1 MTLEEKDRQNLI
13 GYRLQQAKET
23 MDDVQLL
30 INNKRFRS
38 AVNRIYYGMFY
49 ALLALGSANRFETS
63 KHAQLI
69 GWFNRNFIYEG
80 KIDARFGR
88 IINKA
93 FNRRTKGD
101 YDTFVE
107 FEEEIVIEMYAEMN
121 DFIDEIESY
130 IRKN

>member
-49 ALLALGSANRFETS
+49 ALMALGSANRFETS

>member
-1 MTLEEKDRQNLI
+1 
-13 GYRLQQAKET
+13 
-23 MDDVQLL
+23 
-30 INNKRFRS
+30 
-38 AVNRIYYGMFY
+38 
-49 ALLALGSANRFETS
+49 LLALGSANRFETS

>member
-38 AVNRIYYGMFY
+38 AINRIYYGMFY

-80 KIDARFGR
+80 KIDARYGR

-121 DFIDEIESY
+121 DFIGEIESY

>member
-49 ALLALGSANRFETS
+49 ALMALGSANRFETS
-63 KHAQLI
+63 KHAQL
-69 GWFNRNFIYEG
+69 RL
-80 KIDARFGR
+80 
-88 IINKA
+88 
-93 FNRRTKGD
+93 
-101 YDTFVE
+101 V
-107 FEEEIVIEMYAEMN
+107 
-121 DFIDEIESY
+121 
-130 IRKN
+130 